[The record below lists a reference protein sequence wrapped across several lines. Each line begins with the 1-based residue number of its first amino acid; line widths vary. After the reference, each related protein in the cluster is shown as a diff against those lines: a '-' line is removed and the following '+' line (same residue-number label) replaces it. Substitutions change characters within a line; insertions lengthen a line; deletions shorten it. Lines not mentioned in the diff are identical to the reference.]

1 MVLMIIT
8 AMQKWFYFCQPTN
21 LVFHDLKIGKVS
33 PKALQSMLGLG
44 VNVCPTPL
52 RPTLNIN
59 KSSERFERDLHIWSV
74 FAGSEDINP
83 LANPKVYNRSKWKPR

>member
-8 AMQKWFYFCQPTN
+8 AMQKLFYVCRPTN
-21 LVFHDLKIGKVS
+21 LVFHDIAIGKVS

-52 RPTLNIN
+52 RPTININ

-74 FAGSEDINP
+74 FAGSEDIIP
-83 LANPKVYNRSKWKPR
+83 LPSMKIYIKSKWKPR